1 MKKLKLWTS
10 AVADKK
16 FSEKVRSVGVCQR
29 PNCPY
34 CKNKKGK
41 ELEESRFSLQCSHFW
56 GRNCS
61 ATRYELDNAD
71 CFCAGTHFMWE
82 NEKAGVYREYMLNKL
97 GEKRYKELEKL
108 HNKSVSR
115 RDAIIKLMKEL
126 E

>member
-1 MKKLKLWTS
+1 MKLWS
-10 AVADKK
+10 SKLADKK
-16 FSEKVRSVGVCQR
+16 FSEKVRSVGVCRR

-34 CKNKKGK
+34 CKNKKGE
-41 ELEESRFSLQCSHFW
+41 ELENSRFVLQCSHFW

-61 ATRYELDNAD
+61 STRYELDNAD
-71 CFCAGTHFMWE
+71 CFCSGTHFKWE

-108 HNKSVSR
+108 HNTSVSR
-115 RDAIIKLMKEL
+115 RDSIIKLMKEL